1 MAIRIGILLICC
13 LSFSVR
19 ASADTVLLKDGRLYS
34 GKMLD
39 QEMEEAEDGEYE
51 LDVDDRGPLR
61 YHRIY
66 RLVAPDGTVHSFKGV
81 DVEKA
86 TLDSR
91 ASTPAAVT
99 PYAITP
105 YANPSENSI
114 NSGYIA
120 GRIAAGSHETFGW
133 FVGGF
138 FAGATL
144 GLVGT
149 GVTWVLAGSG
159 GMDLKTHELASIR
172 NRNQQY
178 FEGYTG
184 GYAERIRSKR
194 KGSALSGGLLGTLTF
209 VAIYLNAVN

>member
-51 LDVDDRGPLR
+51 LDIDDRGPLR

-66 RLVAPDGTVHSFKGV
+66 RLVAPDGTVRSFKGV

-91 ASTPAAVT
+91 ASTPAA
-99 PYAITP
+99 ITP
-105 YANPSENSI
+105 YAKSSENSI

-120 GRIAAGSHETFGW
+120 GRIAAESHGTGGW
-133 FVGGF
+133 FVSGF

-144 GLVGT
+144 GLIGT
-149 GVTWVLAGSG
+149 GVTWVMAGSG
-159 GMDLKTHELASIR
+159 GMDLRTHELASIQ

-184 GYAERIRSKR
+184 GYTERIRSKR
-194 KGSALSGGLLGTLTF
+194 KGSALGGGLLGTLTF
-209 VAIYLNAVN
+209 VVIYLNAVN